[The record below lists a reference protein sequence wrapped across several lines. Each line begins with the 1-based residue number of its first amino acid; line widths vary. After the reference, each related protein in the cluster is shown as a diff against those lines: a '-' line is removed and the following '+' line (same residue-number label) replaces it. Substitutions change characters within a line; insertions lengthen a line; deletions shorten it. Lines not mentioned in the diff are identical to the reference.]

1 MLSHEEMQSE
11 EAARHDRFDGCDDID
26 ADFEARCDDA
36 AALADAIA
44 DQPPL
49 NDEDNWQAWL
59 DLQSDPEYRADFPKP
74 DGVYC
79 V

>member
-1 MLSHEEMQSE
+1 MEGYKMLSCD
-11 EAARHDRFDGCDDID
+11 EAARHGRF
-26 ADFEARCDDA
+26 ETRCDA
-36 AALADAIA
+36 ADEI
-44 DQPPL
+44 PM
-49 NDEDNWQAWL
+49 NEEDNWQAWL